1 MLVQCT
7 QAQHH
12 RHALQTRTGQA
23 WVQELTE
30 HEVPHLQRCNLT
42 QAVLQLKSVGI
53 DSIMSYPFLDPP
65 PAEAAVR
72 ALERLYALGAVN
84 DDAKCAITVFA
95 TLCLS
100 MSLLLWLM
108 LALFVYCSSAG
119 TSIRRCMASKMQG
132 TCLHSPSCLE

>member
-1 MLVQCT
+1 M
-7 QAQHH
+7 
-12 RHALQTRTGQA
+12 
-23 WVQELTE
+23 QELTE

-84 DDAKCAITVFA
+84 DDAKCVITVFV
-95 TLCLS
+95 TLCL
-100 MSLLLWLM
+100 LLLWLM
-108 LALFVYCSSAG
+108 LTLFVYWSRAG
-119 TSIRRCMASKMQG
+119 SSIRHCMASKMQG